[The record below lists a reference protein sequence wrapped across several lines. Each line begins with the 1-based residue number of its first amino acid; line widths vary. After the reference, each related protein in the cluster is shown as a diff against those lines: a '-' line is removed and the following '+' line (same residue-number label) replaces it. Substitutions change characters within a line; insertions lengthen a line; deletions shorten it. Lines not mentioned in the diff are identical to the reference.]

1 MSDDLGKKV
10 QQIAQLLG
18 QDNVPDNVKELISL
32 IAASLDNKGNQRNGS
47 SKAASEEARDSSSPG
62 DGSSSEN
69 ISQATNSPE
78 RDDVNHN
85 TAGQIKEES
94 GSDSNKELLDNA
106 KKALSRFNAA
116 NDPRI
121 NLLNAIK
128 PFMNTRRQKKIGNCI
143 QLLQIASL
151 SRLLNEQEN
160 R

>member
-1 MSDDLGKKV
+1 MSDDLNKKV

-18 QDNVPDNVKELISL
+18 HDNVPDNVRELVSL
-32 IAASLDNKGNQRNGS
+32 LSSSLEKIDGRDGDSSPKVDSSAASAASMQFDS
-47 SKAASEEARDSSSPG
+47 SKEPVAEQPSTAQPVFEDPTAANRDVLDSAR
-62 DGSSSEN
+62 
-69 ISQATNSPE
+69 
-78 RDDVNHN
+78 
-85 TAGQIKEES
+85 
-94 GSDSNKELLDNA
+94 
-106 KKALSRFNAA
+106 KALNRLNTS

-160 R
+160 RRGEPDAL